1 VTNSIATRQIWI
13 TTFDLK
19 RLNAL
24 LSDISQLPKKGSL
37 DLSLLE
43 AELDRANIVQ
53 PSEIPTTVVTM
64 NTQLR
69 FRDLENGDVSEVTLV
84 FPCDADIDEGKM
96 SIFSP
101 IGTSLLGYSQG
112 DTIEWPVPG
121 GVRRIKI
128 EAILFQPE
136 AAGNFDL

>member
-1 VTNSIATRQIWI
+1 VTNPIATRQIWI
-13 TTFDLK
+13 TSFDLK

-24 LSDISQLPKKGSL
+24 LSDVAHLPKNATL
-37 DLSLLE
+37 DLTPLK
-43 AELDRANIVQ
+43 AELNRANVVE

-64 NTQLR
+64 NTRLR
-69 FRDLENGDVSEVTLV
+69 FRDLENNDLTEVTLV
-84 FPCDADIDEGKM
+84 FPADADIDEGKM

-128 EAILFQPE
+128 EEILFQPE